1 MKGLS
6 RAALETIVGAIP
18 AGVIVLGKEGL
29 VLYANNRASKLFGI
43 DITGRKLSNYAVTT
57 FQLLALNGG
66 PYSIKDIPALM
77 AIRNGKE
84 DSVEMMIQRP
94 DGSRIVVSTSAMPIA
109 DEKGEVIA
117 SVSIFDDITERK
129 KWDDVLR
136 ENQERLELAQRVARL
151 GSWEVFV
158 KEDRAVWSKEM
169 FNLFELE
176 SSSAPNISAYTKLIH
191 PDDRNMVRTIMER
204 FIAEGKSGETVSFDY
219 RVMHPDG
226 SVCYLHSERMIRDV
240 DDKGNAVRIV
250 GIEQDITERK
260 EAEVALR
267 ESEERFKLV
276 AEAANVFVYEVDYI
290 DNTLTVFRGEEV
302 LGYKPREVPRSM
314 DWWSKQIHPDDK
326 AMVQQKA
333 QKATEAG
340 RDLFIEYRMRRKQG
354 DFVIVHDTASMV
366 KDDHGKVIRIVGGLR
381 DVTERKENEKAL
393 LRSKQ
398 LLEEKA
404 AEVEKFANS
413 MEQLAQERTRQLQ
426 EAERLAAIGK
436 TAGMVGHD
444 IRNPLQA
451 ISGDV
456 YLLKDYLTSM
466 PESPTKR
473 DVEDSLNGIE
483 KNISYINKIVADL
496 QDYSRKLT
504 PDYHFVNLTEIVRQ
518 TLKAVDVPDNV
529 IVTNNTGYIELRTDP
544 EYVRRAL
551 TNLINNA
558 VQAMPN
564 GGNLTVAAHENH
576 KETRTVLTVADTGVG
591 IPESVKQ
598 KIFTPMVTTKSKG
611 QGLGLAV
618 VKRLIEALGGTISFE
633 SKEGKGTKFIIDLP
647 AKGA

>member
-1 MKGLS
+1 
-6 RAALETIVGAIP
+6 
-18 AGVIVLGKEGL
+18 
-29 VLYANNRASKLFGI
+29 
-43 DITGRKLSNYAVTT
+43 
-57 FQLLALNGG
+57 
-66 PYSIKDIPALM
+66 
-77 AIRNGKE
+77 
-84 DSVEMMIQRP
+84 
-94 DGSRIVVSTSAMPIA
+94 
-109 DEKGEVIA
+109 
-117 SVSIFDDITERK
+117 
-129 KWDDVLR
+129 
-136 ENQERLELAQRVARL
+136 
-151 GSWEVFV
+151 
-158 KEDRAVWSKEM
+158 
-169 FNLFELE
+169 
-176 SSSAPNISAYTKLIH
+176 
-191 PDDRNMVRTIMER
+191 MVRTTIER
-204 FIAEGKSGETVSFDY
+204 FIAEGKLGETVSFDY
-219 RVMHPDG
+219 RILHPDG

-240 DDKGNAVRIV
+240 DDKGKAVRIV

-260 EAEVALR
+260 EAEVALQ

-276 AEAANVFVYEVDYI
+276 AEAANVFVYEVDYV

-302 LGYKPREVPRSM
+302 LGYEPREVSHSL
-314 DWWSKQIHPDDK
+314 DWWSKQIHPDDR

-333 QKATEAG
+333 QKATDAG
-340 RDLFIEYRMRRKQG
+340 RDVLIEYRIRRKQG
-354 DFVIVHDTASMV
+354 DYIIVHDTASMM

-398 LLEEKA
+398 LVEEKA

-426 EAERLAAIGK
+426 EAERLAAIGA

-466 PESPTKR
+466 PESQTKH
-473 DVEDSLNGIE
+473 DVEDSLNGID
-483 KNISYINKIVADL
+483 KNVSYINKIVADL

-504 PDYHFVNLTEIVRQ
+504 PDYHFVNLTEIIRQ
-518 TLKAVDVPDNV
+518 TLEAVDIPENV
-529 IVTNNTGYIELRTDP
+529 IVTNNTECIGLRTDP
-544 EYVRRAL
+544 EYIRRAL

-564 GGNLTVAAHENH
+564 GGNLTVAVYETHD
-576 KETRTVLTVADTGVG
+576 KERIALTVADTGVG
-591 IPESVKQ
+591 ISETLKQ

-618 VKRLIEALGGTISFE
+618 VKRLIEALGGTICFE

-647 AKGA
+647 AKGT